1 MQCLPLLRVV
11 VQWSQPLNY
20 SPARSTSSSH
30 LIIMPLISCSNWP
43 LPLKYDSTIWSFI
56 KKLFFWNCWER
67 FCVLK
72 KSLQYVLL
80 EKIEKKSEKKEKRGK
95 RGDKWF
101 PLSLISVS
109 GSLRWSLGPSLPR
122 PHGRPCACCPLHRAV
137 SSPGRGGVGW
147 GRGRR
152 PAATFR
158 HCPCLPVYKHNWT
171 NLIKGTF
178 RAHPPAWRNWL
189 EPPFFLSEILGCF
202 LLLFWMSGVWSY
214 PVQW

>member
-1 MQCLPLLRVV
+1 MQRLPLLRVV

-20 SPARSTSSSH
+20 SPARSTSSSR
-30 LIIMPLISCSNWP
+30 LIIMPLISCSNWS

-56 KKLFFWNCWER
+56 KNFFSEIVEKD
-67 FCVLK
+67 FVFLK
-72 KSLQYVLL
+72 KPAVCSVA
-80 EKIEKKSEKKEKRGK
+80 EDWEEIREERKEGE

-101 PLSLISVS
+101 PLSLISAS
-109 GSLRWSLGPSLPR
+109 GSLRWSPGPSLPR
-122 PHGRPCACCPLHRAV
+122 PHGRPCACRPLHRAV

-147 GRGRR
+147 GRRRR
-152 PAATFR
+152 PATTFR
-158 HCPCLPVYKHNWT
+158 HCPCLPVCKHNWT
-171 NLIKGTF
+171 NLRKGTF

-189 EPPFFLSEILGCF
+189 EPPFFLSEILVCF